1 MSNENTTTRLTDT
14 TSRLRYFTR
23 ADGTKAMPFVAES
36 GNKYELSAQDVTVNH
51 VGPCVIPTR
60 GIFALSVECSCPGF
74 QTHGHCYHTVQLR
87 HRLAGE
93 PVPSRDEIRAARRV
107 ARAAGA
113 NGAAAELQGAD
124 AEIRSERAELAETVA
139 LCDRANAEFSRR
151 RRPSARRVS
160 AVPAI
165 VPPVIETAP
174 APTKKR
180 RPSARRTH

>member
-93 PVPSRDEIRAARRV
+93 AVPSRDEIRAARRV
-107 ARAAGA
+107 ARQVSG
-113 NGAAAELQGAD
+113 
-124 AEIRSERAELAETVA
+124 RP
-139 LCDRANAEFSRR
+139 RR
-151 RRPSARRVS
+151 VSARRVS

-174 APTKKR
+174 APTKKK
-180 RPSARRTH
+180 RPSARRIH